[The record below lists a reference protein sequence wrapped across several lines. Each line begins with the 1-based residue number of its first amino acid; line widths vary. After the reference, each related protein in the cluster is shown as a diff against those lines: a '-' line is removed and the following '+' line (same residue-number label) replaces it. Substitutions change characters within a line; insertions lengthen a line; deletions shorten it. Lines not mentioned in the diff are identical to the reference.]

1 MITGVFVG
9 GTSGIGRAM
18 AQAFARHTNGN
29 AHIVIIGR
37 NKIAAAELIA
47 SFPKADTNA
56 IHEFIPCDVSLITNV
71 HNTTSELARRLQRI
85 DYLVLSSGILIF
97 AGRNETS
104 EGLDDKMALSY
115 YSRWTFIHDL
125 MPLMQ
130 KSERGAKVYSIL
142 AAGANSPIEKDN
154 LDLRKNHTFGKM
166 TAALTTYT
174 NVAFQKFAK
183 EEPNMSFNHAFPGF
197 VRSPMLTPS
206 TWYWKIPYYLVYPIF
221 SFISVTPE
229 VSGDIHFAALLES
242 PPGFHS
248 YNPKGK
254 LMQYK
259 PAEEETVEIVW
270 EHTLELT
277 ERLHE
282 H

>member
-1 MITGVFVG
+1 
-9 GTSGIGRAM
+9 
-18 AQAFARHTNGN
+18 
-29 AHIVIIGR
+29 
-37 NKIAAAELIA
+37 
-47 SFPKADTNA
+47 
-56 IHEFIPCDVSLITNV
+56 
-71 HNTTSELARRLQRI
+71 
-85 DYLVLSSGILIF
+85 
-97 AGRNETS
+97 
-104 EGLDDKMALSY
+104 
-115 YSRWTFIHDL
+115 
-125 MPLMQ
+125 
-130 KSERGAKVYSIL
+130 
-142 AAGANSPIEKDN
+142 
-154 LDLRKNHTFGKM
+154 M

>member
-125 MPLMQ
+125 IPLMQ

-142 AAGANSPIEKDN
+142 AAGAN
-154 LDLRKNHTFGKM
+154 
-166 TAALTTYT
+166 
-174 NVAFQKFAK
+174 
-183 EEPNMSFNHAFPGF
+183 
-197 VRSPMLTPS
+197 
-206 TWYWKIPYYLVYPIF
+206 KIIW
-221 SFISVTPE
+221 I
-229 VSGDIHFAALLES
+229 
-242 PPGFHS
+242 
-248 YNPKGK
+248 
-254 LMQYK
+254 
-259 PAEEETVEIVW
+259 
-270 EHTLELT
+270 
-277 ERLHE
+277 
-282 H
+282 

>member
-85 DYLVLSSGILIF
+85 DHLVLSSGILIF

-125 MPLMQ
+125 IPLMQ
-130 KSERGAKVYSIL
+130 KSERGAK
-142 AAGANSPIEKDN
+142 
-154 LDLRKNHTFGKM
+154 
-166 TAALTTYT
+166 
-174 NVAFQKFAK
+174 
-183 EEPNMSFNHAFPGF
+183 
-197 VRSPMLTPS
+197 
-206 TWYWKIPYYLVYPIF
+206 
-221 SFISVTPE
+221 